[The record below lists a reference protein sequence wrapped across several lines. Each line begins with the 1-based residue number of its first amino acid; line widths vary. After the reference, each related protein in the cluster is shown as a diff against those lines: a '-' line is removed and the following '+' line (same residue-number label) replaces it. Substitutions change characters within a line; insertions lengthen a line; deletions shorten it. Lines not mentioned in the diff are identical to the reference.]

1 MIDIISKNGRTV
13 IEGNGNV
20 LDIAFRFS
28 NVVSAVYDA
37 LIKCG
42 LSDDGARELMQKTF
56 DVGVDEGAKNPDS
69 VGIIIPK
76 KSEKE

>member
-1 MIDIISKNGRTV
+1 MIDIISENGRTV
-13 IEGNGNV
+13 INGSGNV
-20 LDIAFRFS
+20 LDIALKFS

-42 LSDDGARELMQKTF
+42 LSDEGARELMQKMF
-56 DVGVDEGAKNPDS
+56 EVGVDEGAKHPDS

-76 KSEKE
+76 NSEKE